1 MQIINTF
8 LPLDP
13 KISAILVIFALSAT
27 IFFVMRKIRRKDN
40 LDISRKNFL
49 IDDASL
55 PSLSQKDEDRLFS
68 NLGELSM
75 VESNLFYTRQ
85 NGESYRTIYV
95 SSCFNGEGKTIS
107 AVSMAFAL
115 TINEGSKVL
124 LIDCNPRS
132 PGLHKLF
139 KINSSP
145 GLIDLFGKPEIINV
159 VAVET
164 RYKNLHVIPFG
175 QHSSG
180 RPNLV
185 KDNQLRNINQHLLDQ
200 FDYVVF
206 DGNSLIGSSDSIM
219 VASNFDT
226 VAVVVEAEISKWNIV
241 KSAIDRL
248 ENTEVTVVGVI
259 LNKRKKYI
267 PQFLYSRI

>member
-1 MQIINTF
+1 MEIINS
-8 LPLDP
+8 LLSLDP
-13 KISAILVIFALSAT
+13 KISAVLGIFVLSAS
-27 IFFVMRKIRRKDN
+27 IFFVMRKIRRKEN
-40 LDISRKNFL
+40 LEISRKNFL

-68 NLGELSM
+68 NLGDLSM
-75 VESNLFYTRQ
+75 VESNLFCNRP
-85 NGESYRTIYV
+85 NKEDYRTIYV

-115 TINEGSKVL
+115 TINQGSNVL
-124 LIDCNPRS
+124 LIDGNPRS

-145 GLIDLFGKPEIINV
+145 GLIDLLKDPETIND
-159 VAVET
+159 VARET

-175 QHSSG
+175 HHSSG
-180 RPNLV
+180 RPNLI
-185 KDNQLRNINQHLLDQ
+185 KDNQIQNMNQHLLDQ

-219 VASNFDT
+219 VAGNFDT
-226 VAVVVEAEISKWNIV
+226 VAVVVQAELSKWNIV
-241 KSAIDRL
+241 KSVIDRL
-248 ENTEVTVVGVI
+248 ENADVPVVGVI
-259 LNKRKKYI
+259 LNKRKRYI
-267 PQFLYSRI
+267 PQFLYNRI